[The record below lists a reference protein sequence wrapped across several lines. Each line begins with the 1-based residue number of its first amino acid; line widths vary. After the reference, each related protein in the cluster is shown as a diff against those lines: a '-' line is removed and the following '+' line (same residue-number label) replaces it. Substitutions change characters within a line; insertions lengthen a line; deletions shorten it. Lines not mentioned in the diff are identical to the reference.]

1 MEYKLRNSFGF
12 RISLVANR
20 VHAMFARG
28 IEPYGIAPEQFA
40 AMKII
45 SDDSETNQSKIA
57 EMLGKGK
64 PTVSRTLDA
73 LEKKGLV
80 ARDELETDRRAKRIR
95 LTEEGEAVLN
105 AVTPCAQRFNNTI
118 REQLDPQEIE
128 SFFKVLETILETVD
142 QYDTTGEKED
152 DK

>member
-57 EMLGKGK
+57 QMLAKGK
-64 PTVSRTLDA
+64 PTVSRTLDV

-95 LTEEGEAVLN
+95 LTAEGEAVLN
-105 AVTPCAQRFNNTI
+105 AVTPYAKAFNDAI
-118 REQLDPQEIE
+118 RERLEPQEIE
-128 SFFKVLETILETVD
+128 HFFKVLETILETVD
-142 QYDTTGEKED
+142 QYDTRGEKEND
-152 DK
+152 E

>member
-1 MEYKLRNSFGF
+1 MEYELRNSLGF

-20 VHAMFARG
+20 VHAMFTRG

-45 SDDSETNQSKIA
+45 SEDSETNQSKIA

-64 PTVSRTLDA
+64 PTVSRTLDV

-80 ARDELETDRRAKRIR
+80 SRGELETDRRAKRIR
-95 LTEEGEAVLN
+95 LTDEGEAVLH
-105 AVTPCAQRFNNTI
+105 AVIPCAKAFNDAI
-118 REQLDPQEIE
+118 RERLEPQEIE

-142 QYDTTGEKED
+142 QYDTRGEKEND
-152 DK
+152 E

>member
-1 MEYKLRNSFGF
+1 MEYKLRNSLGF
-12 RISLVANR
+12 RISLVSNR
-20 VHAMFARG
+20 VHAMFAKG

-45 SDDSETNQSKIA
+45 SEDSEVNQSKIA
-57 EMLGKGK
+57 DMLGKGK
-64 PTVSRTLDA
+64 PTVSRTLDV

-80 ARDELETDRRAKRIR
+80 SRYELETDRRAKRIR
-95 LTEEGEAVLN
+95 LTKEGEAVLN
-105 AVTPCAQRFNNTI
+105 AAIPCAQRFNNTI

-142 QYDTTGEKED
+142 QYDIRGENENGK
-152 DK
+152 

>member
-95 LTEEGEAVLN
+95 LTGEGKAVLD

-128 SFFKVLETILETVD
+128 TFFKVLETILETVD